1 MQKINSG
8 KGINFSRYLG
18 PSRCTFIAAATGG
31 IRKGPGTKG

>member
-18 PSRCTFIAAATGG
+18 PSRRTFIAAATGG
-31 IRKGPGTKG
+31 IRKAPGTKG